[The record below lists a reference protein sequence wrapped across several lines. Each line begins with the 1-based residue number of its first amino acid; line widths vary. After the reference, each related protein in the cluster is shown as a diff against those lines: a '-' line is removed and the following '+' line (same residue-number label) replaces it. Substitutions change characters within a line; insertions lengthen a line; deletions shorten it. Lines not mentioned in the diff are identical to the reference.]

1 MKIFGAN
8 FAKKTFDKKRLIL
21 WEFSGQIL
29 LEIDRI
35 LQHFV
40 CFCEF
45 HWILQI
51 YLNFAALLLVKYQK
65 PGLGL
70 PENLSFFNRNPTLG
84 TLDSLTQS
92 TRLPLIFLRAQ
103 PCENG
108 SATVIL

>member
-1 MKIFGAN
+1 MTKAADFMGVLRKCLGLTSP
-8 FAKKTFDKKRLIL
+8 KKHLIKKRLIL

-35 LQHFV
+35 SQHFV

-51 YLNFAALLLVKYQK
+51 YLNFAALLPVKYQR

-70 PENLSFFNRNPTLG
+70 PENLSL
-84 TLDSLTQS
+84 
-92 TRLPLIFLRAQ
+92 LI
-103 PCENG
+103 E
-108 SATVIL
+108 ILCWTPWIH